1 MSIFN
6 EAEKEETVPQADAGI
21 AEEYSQR
28 MKSGANWFY
37 WVAALSLVNSIII
50 LTGGTWN
57 FIVGLGVTQFID
69 GFMQAL
75 SGQQGGF
82 SAFSVMALMLD
93 VLVAGIFA
101 LFGYFAGRGS
111 VAMFIIGMVL
121 YVFDALIYLLVG
133 DWLAMG
139 FHAFALFFMGKGL
152 MAAFEYRSMKNNSPM
167 VQP

>member
-6 EAEKEETVPQADAGI
+6 EAEKVETVSQADAGI

-37 WVAALSLVNSIII
+37 WVAALSLVNSVIV
-50 LTGGTWN
+50 LTGGKWN
-57 FIVGLGVTQFID
+57 FIVGLGVTQLID
-69 GFMQAL
+69 GFMQVL
-75 SGQQGGF
+75 SGHEGSF
-82 SAFSVMALMLD
+82 SAFSLIALMLD
-93 VLVAGIFA
+93 VVVAGVFA
-101 LFGYFAGRGS
+101 LFGFFGGRGS
-111 VAMFIIGMVL
+111 IAMFIIGMIL
-121 YVFDALIYLLVG
+121 YVLDALIYLLVG

-152 MAAFEYRSMKNNSPM
+152 LAAFEYRSAKGAATA